1 LSRPEAKIEEHLRR
15 RVTAAGGLAE
25 KIAPVR
31 AGVPD
36 RLVVLRGR
44 VYLVELK
51 APGGRVRPV
60 QRYWHGLAARAGVRV
75 LILSS
80 IREVDEF
87 MNSVLGGDLDAHIQ
101 NMQRQSS

>member
-1 LSRPEAKIEEHLRR
+1 MSRPEAKVEEHLRR

-60 QRYWHGLAARAGVRV
+60 QRYWHSLAASAGVQV
-75 LILSS
+75 YLLSS
-80 IREVDEF
+80 IQEVDAF
-87 MNSVLGGDLDAHIQ
+87 VSSVLGGDA
-101 NMQRQSS
+101 R